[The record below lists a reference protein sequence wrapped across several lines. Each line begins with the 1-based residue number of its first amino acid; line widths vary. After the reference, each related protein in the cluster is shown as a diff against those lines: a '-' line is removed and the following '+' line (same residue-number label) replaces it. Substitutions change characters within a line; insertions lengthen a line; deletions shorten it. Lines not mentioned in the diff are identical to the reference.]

1 MNERLKSIL
10 LLAGAAATGTVLPLA
25 GVALAGHDVRPF
37 LTFPP
42 VSDRMIHAPF
52 SPPVFAAGLLAALA
66 LVVALAAGFR
76 RGRRRRPT
84 DAGTSGPG
92 GTWPWW
98 GYAGLAL
105 GGVTWGLAW
114 TRFPWFAPFQRYTFF
129 PLWLAYVLT
138 VNAWT
143 HRRTSRCMLTH
154 RPGYFLALFPVSAAF
169 WWWFEYLN
177 RYVQNWQYVGL
188 GQLTP
193 AQYAVEATLPFST
206 VLPAVMGTAELLASW
221 PRAWQGFQGRPLPFA
236 RWPRVGGVVGLLL
249 AGAGL
254 AALGLVPDLL
264 FPLVWVSPL
273 ILIAATHVLGRSR
286 TIFDGLLA
294 GDGRRVIRLALAALV
309 CGFFWEMWNLR
320 SLAKWV
326 YAVPWVGAWKVFEMP
341 VLGYLGYLPFGLLC
355 AAVADEVERW
365 VTPTPRPIDAGDRP

>member
-76 RGRRRRPT
+76 RGRRGRPT

-143 HRRTSRCMLTH
+143 HRRTGRCMLTH

-193 AQYAVEATLPFST
+193 VQYAVEATLPFST

-221 PRAWQGFQGRPLPFA
+221 PRAWRGFQGRPLPFA